1 MADLDKLF
9 NQLQSSLNEKSDKVK
24 DEQSVK
30 SLIEQIDLQL

>member
-9 NQLQSSLNEKSDKVK
+9 NQLQSSLNEKPDKVK

>member
-24 DEQSVK
+24 DEKSLK